1 MVTDALASFFV
12 IAPLSMD
19 GISSIFITK
28 PANTQE
34 RLQAFQTVVNS
45 PAYKKESIKPTFKK
59 CFDYRQDRKPYHS
72 KYNKH
77 KPYRPDFHERTSN
90 HSVCNQTK
98 FSNSDNH
105 STSKPNKPV
114 FVPICYKC
122 GIKGHKSP
130 ECPQVNSQSQ
140 NIAKKNSNNSSQKK
154 NPTVKLVLSDQE
166 NVSVDS
172 LPVGL
177 ITDLRAIP

>member
-1 MVTDALASFFV
+1 MFSLLKTCPNVNVEIADSILAMVTDALDSFFV

-19 GISSIFITK
+19 GRSSIFITK

-34 RLQAFQTVVNS
+34 RLQPFQTVVNS

-59 CFDYRQDRKPYHS
+59 SFCYRQDRKPYHS
-72 KYNKH
+72 EYNEH
-77 KPYRPDFHERTSN
+77 KPYRSDFHERTSN

-105 STSKPNKPV
+105 STSKPDKPV
-114 FVPICYKC
+114 FVSISYKC

-130 ECPQVNSQSQ
+130 KYPQVSSQSRTLL
-140 NIAKKNSNNSSQKK
+140 KR
-154 NPTVKLVLSDQE
+154 T
-166 NVSVDS
+166 
-172 LPVGL
+172 L
-177 ITDLRAIP
+177 ITVLKRKTQLLN

>member
-1 MVTDALASFFV
+1 MLVHLVGPKKLHIVCFNVNAEIADSILAMVTDALAFFLV

-19 GISSIFITK
+19 GRSSIFITK

-59 CFDYRQDRKPYHS
+59 CFDYSQDRKPYHS
-72 KYNKH
+72 EYNEH

-105 STSKPNKPV
+105 PLLSLTNQSLYQYVISVVLRGTSLQNVLKLT
-114 FVPICYKC
+114 
-122 GIKGHKSP
+122 
-130 ECPQVNSQSQ
+130 VN
-140 NIAKKNSNNSSQKK
+140 
-154 NPTVKLVLSDQE
+154 
-166 NVSVDS
+166 
-172 LPVGL
+172 
-177 ITDLRAIP
+177 LRTLLK